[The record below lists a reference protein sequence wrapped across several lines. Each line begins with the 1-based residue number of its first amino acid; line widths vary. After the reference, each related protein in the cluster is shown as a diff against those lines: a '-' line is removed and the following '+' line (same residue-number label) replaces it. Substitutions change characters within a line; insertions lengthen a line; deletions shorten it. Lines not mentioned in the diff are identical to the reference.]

1 MGVIFSPIV
10 AALNPI
16 AIHLG
21 PIAVHWYG
29 VIIATGVIIAVTL
42 AVREGNRRGIES
54 DDIYDMILWAL
65 PAALIAARAY
75 YVIFQWSY
83 YQHHPGEIIAI
94 WDGGIAI
101 YGSLIGAGLV
111 VYFFCRSRF
120 IPVWLM
126 LDVAAPTVILGQAI
140 GRWGNFMNQEAFGRI
155 TSLAFLQGLHLP
167 RWVIDQM
174 FINGAYRQPTFLFES
189 TWSLMGFVVLMSL
202 RHYPG
207 LFKQGEVF
215 LAYVM
220 WYSFGRFFIEGM
232 RTDSLMLFS
241 FIRVSQ
247 LLSVI
252 LFVGAL
258 IIWISRRR
266 SVTPPIAYL
275 DGNPFQAKTNL
286 SK

>member
-1 MGVIFSPIV
+1 MTVTPFL

-16 AIHLG
+16 AMHLG
-21 PIAVHWYG
+21 PLQVHWYG
-29 VIIATGVIIAVTL
+29 VIIASGVILAVLL
-42 AVREGNRRGIES
+42 AVREGRRRGINP

-65 PAALIAARAY
+65 PAALIAARLY
-75 YVIFQWSY
+75 YVIFQWPY
-83 YQHHPGEIIAI
+83 YSQHPGEIIAI

-155 TSLAFLQGLHLP
+155 TSLSFLQGLHLP
-167 RWVIDQM
+167 HFIIEQM
-174 FINGAYRQPTFLFES
+174 FINGAYRQPTFLYES
-189 TWSLMGFVVLMSL
+189 TWDLLGFVVLMSL
-202 RHYPG
+202 RHYPQ

-215 LAYVM
+215 LGYVM
-220 WYSFGRFFIEGM
+220 WYSLGRFFIEGM
-232 RTDSLMLFS
+232 RTDSLMLGNV
-241 FIRVSQ
+241 IRVSQ

-252 LFVGAL
+252 LFVGAAV
-258 IIWISRRR
+258 IWIYRRR
-266 SVTPPIAYL
+266 QTTPPTDYL
-275 DGNPFQAKTNL
+275 AGNPFRERTKL
-286 SK
+286 SN